1 MASKAAVL
9 EPRPVVMS
17 MRDVLAL
24 CKRLEARS
32 ANATYRDQPE
42 LCRDMRLAAGSM
54 RVMARSFHGSDVLT
68 VLDSGVAGQTR
79 RQT

>member
-1 MASKAAVL
+1 MASKAAVS

-24 CKRLEARS
+24 CERLEARS
-32 ANATYRDQPE
+32 ASLIHRDQPE
-42 LCRDMRLAAGSM
+42 LCKDMRLAAGSM

-68 VLDSGVAGQTR
+68 VQ
-79 RQT
+79 